1 MSYSGPNPYALVFTI
16 TMPRQGNKGL
26 DWRNR
31 TFCGDLR
38 PEHSGK
44 LVLLMGWVDAIR
56 DHGSLLFIH
65 LRDVRGIVQVV
76 FDPGLSIDSYRQA
89 TKLREEDVVQV
100 RGKVEIRA
108 KGTENPYISTG
119 DVEVYAQELVILSKS
134 RPLPFQISE
143 KAMVFGEQVQSSP
156 EKVDEELRMR
166 YRYLDLRRPSRQAI
180 LIKRDHIINSARQ
193 TLRSH
198 GFIEVETPFLTRSTP
213 EGARD
218 YLVPSRIHKGKFYA
232 LPQSPQLFKQ
242 LLMIGGMDRYF
253 QIVRC
258 FRDED
263 LRPNRQPEFTQLDL
277 EASFIDEE
285 FIYEV
290 VEQLLVAM
298 FEIGGIS
305 LPRPFPRLTY
315 DQAMDLYGTDRPDT
329 RFGMRF
335 REVTD
340 IVKDTKYAIFQNI
353 VSKGGVV
360 KGICVRGKARELSK
374 NVLQNEYALKIV
386 PSFGAKGMSWMK
398 VEQGGLQSNIVQ
410 FFSPQEQQRLMD
422 RFQARDGDV
431 LLMVADESRDLV
443 NDVLCQLRLHLAK
456 RLDLI
461 PSKKF
466 SPLWVTDFPLFELK
480 EDGLASQ
487 HHPFTQPERDDFDP
501 YDIEQL
507 LSLKSRAYDIVL
519 NGEELGGGSIRIHRL
534 DTQRKIFKA
543 LRLSDEEA
551 EAKFGFFLK
560 ALEFGAPPHGGLAL
574 GMDRVISM
582 ILGTGS
588 IREVI
593 AFPKNRK
600 AVCPLTKAPASVDP
614 EQLEELGI
622 AIRTEGIEAGQGP
635 GPEGQGQGGVEREP
649 RVTTEE
655 VLHVAKLARLKIP
668 DHELHSY
675 AKDLNSILDYVE
687 KLSELDTT
695 HIAPTSHV
703 IPMKNVWR
711 PDRPCQSKEAN
722 EVLRE
727 APETKDNFFKVPR
740 ILES

>member
-1 MSYSGPNPYALVFTI
+1 
-16 TMPRQGNKGL
+16 L
-26 DWRNR
+26 DWRAR
-31 TFCGDLR
+31 TYCGELAEKDAGREVLR
-38 PEHSGK
+38 
-44 LVLLMGWVDAIR
+44 MGWTDAIR
-56 DHGSLLFIH
+56 DHGNLLFIH
-65 LRDVRGIVQVV
+65 LRDVSGIVQVV
-76 FDPGLSIDSYRQA
+76 FDPGRSQEAYRCA
-89 TKLREEDVVQV
+89 EGLREEDVVQV
-100 RGKVEIRA
+100 HGKVEIRA
-108 KGTENPYISTG
+108 PGTENPHLSTG
-119 DVEVYAQELVILSKS
+119 TLEVYATQLKVLSKAK
-134 RPLPFQISE
+134 PLPFQISE

-180 LIKRDHIINSARQ
+180 FKKRDQIISSARQ

-242 LLMIGGMDRYF
+242 LLMMGGMDRYF

-290 VEQLLVAM
+290 AEQLLAVM
-298 FEIGGIS
+298 FEVGGIS
-305 LPRPFPRLTY
+305 LPTPFPRITY
-315 DQAMDLYGTDRPDT
+315 DQAMELYGTDRPDT
-329 RFGMRF
+329 RFAMRF

-340 IVKDTKYAIFQNI
+340 IVKDTKYAIFRNI

-410 FFSPQEQQRLMD
+410 FFSQQEQQRLMD

-431 LLMVADESRDLV
+431 LLMVADQSRDLV
-443 NDVLCQLRLHLAK
+443 NDVLCQLRIHIAR

-461 PSKKF
+461 PSDKF

-480 EDGLASQ
+480 EDGIGSQ

-501 YDIEQL
+501 QDIDHL

-534 DTQRKIFKA
+534 ETQRKIFKA
-543 LRLSDEEA
+543 LGLSDEQA

-574 GMDRVISM
+574 GIDRVISM
-582 ILGTGS
+582 ILGTES

-600 AVCPLTKAPASVDP
+600 AVCPLTKAPAPVDP

-622 AIRTEGIEAGQGP
+622 AVRTEDLQEKQEPEAESQVQ
-635 GPEGQGQGGVEREP
+635 EGLRREP
-649 RVTTEE
+649 RVTAEE

-675 AKDLNSILDYVE
+675 AQDLNAILDYVE

-695 HIAPTSHV
+695 QIPPTSHV
-703 IPMKNVWR
+703 IPMNNVWR
-711 PDRPCQSKEAN
+711 PDSASQSGEAD

-727 APETKDNFFKVPR
+727 APERKDNFFKVPR